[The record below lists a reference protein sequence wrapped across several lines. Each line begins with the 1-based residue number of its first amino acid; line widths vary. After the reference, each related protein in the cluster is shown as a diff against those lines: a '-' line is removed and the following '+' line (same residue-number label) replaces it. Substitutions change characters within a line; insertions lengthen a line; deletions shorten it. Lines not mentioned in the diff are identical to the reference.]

1 MLSIL
6 TIKSANKKTLELK
19 KCFIQQFLII
29 LQYCIL
35 HTRIITTN
43 LQWNFQSNTTY
54 NYYGLATCF
63 GPCMDHHHSY
73 SIVIILIINNNDN
86 YNE

>member
-1 MLSIL
+1 VMPSIL

-35 HTRIITTN
+35 HTRIRTTN
-43 LQWNFQSNTTY
+43 LQWNFQS
-54 NYYGLATCF
+54 
-63 GPCMDHHHSY
+63 
-73 SIVIILIINNNDN
+73 
-86 YNE
+86 